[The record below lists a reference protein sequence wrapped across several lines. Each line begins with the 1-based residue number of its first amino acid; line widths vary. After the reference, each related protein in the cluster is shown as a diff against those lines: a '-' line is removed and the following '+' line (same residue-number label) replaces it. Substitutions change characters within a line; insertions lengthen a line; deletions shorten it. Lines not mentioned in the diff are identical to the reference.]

1 MGKELIN
8 WENGRWIVGI
18 DYKAFE
24 ARRAQEKIKQC
35 DLYCA
40 WFEATQT
47 AGFDPVEADKFFITN
62 RSKNISPPPQQ
73 EAD

>member
-8 WENGRWIVGI
+8 WENGRWI
-18 DYKAFE
+18 
-24 ARRAQEKIKQC
+24 